1 MFDREML
8 DRYFTELREKF
19 ANEPDW
25 EQLVRDS
32 HLGIARS
39 DASVDLGDIDG
50 RIKELIEKHK

>member
-8 DRYFTELREKF
+8 DRYFAELRDQY
-19 ANEPDW
+19 ANDPDW

-39 DASVDLGDIDG
+39 DASVDVGDIDS

>member
-8 DRYFTELREKF
+8 DKYFTELRDRY

>member
-8 DRYFTELREKF
+8 DRYFTELRDQY

-39 DASVDLGDIDG
+39 DASVDLGDIDS
-50 RIKELIEKHK
+50 RIKELIAKHK

>member
-8 DRYFTELREKF
+8 DKYFTELRDTY

>member
-8 DRYFTELREKF
+8 DRYFTELRDIY
-19 ANEPDW
+19 ANDPDW

-39 DASVDLGDIDG
+39 DASVDLGDIDN

>member
-8 DRYFTELREKF
+8 DRYFTELRDQY
-19 ANEPDW
+19 ANDPDW

-50 RIKELIEKHK
+50 RIKGLIEKHK

>member
-8 DRYFTELREKF
+8 DRYFAELRDQY
-19 ANEPDW
+19 ANDPDW

>member
-8 DRYFTELREKF
+8 DRYFAELRDQY
-19 ANEPDW
+19 ANDPDW

-39 DASVDLGDIDG
+39 DASVDVGDIDG